1 MTTLTRPRNLAL
13 LGGGLVLLVLLARG
27 FWPQGDG
34 SSRKP
39 ALLVSV
45 APVRVGDFDET
56 FPITGEVKPLASAA
70 IRPQVSGVVQ
80 RVYFRE
86 GQEVQAG
93 QPLIGI
99 DPAPWQAALNQ
110 AIANRNRAIAKEREA
125 RAEVQR
131 SRAEARLARQRA
143 NRYGSLGS
151 QGAISV
157 DQAEQFRSEA
167 LSLDATVRS
176 RESEVQST
184 RADLA
189 AALAAEANARLNL
202 ERTTIRSP
210 IRGRAGQLRLT
221 TGNLVR
227 DAEDRPLVVVNQF
240 QPITVQFA
248 VPQRL
253 IPRLELGLG
262 LRLATGDLG
271 RVSSIDN
278 AVDPSTGT
286 TAVKATFA
294 NRSQH
299 LVPGAYVKGLL
310 ELQRLRQVL
319 LIPQLAVQTG
329 QKGPFVYVAQ
339 AKPARDRPSR
349 VGLGSNSQGSDRQ
362 GSARLAPDK
371 PIGPWV
377 QRQPA
382 EGKKPEAMVAH
393 PRQIQLGPSGGE
405 LVVVNAG
412 LAAGELVV
420 TKGQFAL
427 SPGAPIRLAGPSS
440 GHRSP

>member
-1 MTTLTRPRNLAL
+1 MPLRPRNLAL
-13 LGGGLVLLVLLARG
+13 LGGGLVLLLWLARG
-27 FWPQGDG
+27 CWPQGDE
-34 SSRKP
+34 SKRKP
-39 ALLVSV
+39 AVLVSL
-45 APVRVGDFDET
+45 APVALGDFDET

-70 IRPQVSGVVQ
+70 IRSQVSGVVQ

-86 GQEVQAG
+86 GQEVEAG

-99 DPAPWQAALNQ
+99 DPSPWQAALNQ
-110 AIANRNRAIAKEREA
+110 AIANRNKAIAKEWEA
-125 RAEVQR
+125 KAEVQR

-167 LSLDATVRS
+167 LSREATVNS

-189 AALAAEANARLNL
+189 AARAAEANARLNL
-202 ERTTIRSP
+202 GRTTIRSP

-221 TGNLVR
+221 AGNLVR
-227 DAEDRPLVVVNQF
+227 ESEDRPLLVVNQF

-253 IPRLELGLG
+253 IPRLALGLKV
-262 LRLATGDLG
+262 RLAPGDRG
-271 RVSSIDN
+271 QVSSIDN

-299 LVPGAYVKGLL
+299 LVPGAYVKGSL

-319 LIPQLAVQTG
+319 LIPQVAIQTG
-329 QKGPFVYVAQ
+329 QKGPFVYVAKEMPVKAKSFKDRLDKDKQ
-339 AKPARDRPSR
+339 AK
-349 VGLGSNSQGSDRQ
+349 
-362 GSARLAPDK
+362 
-371 PIGPWV
+371 
-377 QRQPA
+377 
-382 EGKKPEAMVAH
+382 GKGGRGMVAQ
-393 PRQIQLGPSGGE
+393 PRQLQLGPAGGE
-405 LVVVNAG
+405 QVVVIAG
-412 LAAGELVV
+412 LAAGEQVV
-420 TKGQFAL
+420 AKGQFAL
-427 SPGAPIRLAGPSS
+427 SPGAAIRIANPQAAPG
-440 GHRSP
+440 SP